1 MSGPQRAKAV
11 MVCGTTSSAGKSF
24 LATALCRWYARRG
37 LKVAPY
43 KSQNMSNNAR
53 VVAGGEMGSAQ
64 YFQALAART
73 VPEVRMNPIL
83 LKPERDDHSQVIL
96 LGQRNDELSRMEWRG
111 RSEHLWPAA
120 RDALHGLMAE
130 NEVVVIEGA
139 GSPAEINLHASDI
152 ANMRV
157 AREAGAAVL
166 LVSDIDRGGSFAHLY
181 GTHQLLP
188 APERALIR
196 GFVLNKFRG
205 DARLLA
211 PGPEMLQSL
220 TGVPIVGALPLVRH
234 HGLPEEDGV
243 FDAAPTGGAPGEH
256 QSIVV
261 VAYPRISNLDEFQ
274 PLNAVPSVRLRWA
287 RDPKTVDG
295 ADLLILPGSKHVAE
309 DLRWLEASGLAAAI
323 RRHVMADKPLLAI
336 CGGLQMLGHDL
347 IDPQGVEGG
356 GTGLG
361 VLPLV
366 TRYDADKIQ
375 RRASHTLRGVTGHW
389 SALDG
394 VCFESYEIRHGRS
407 ALDASA
413 APAPVAVLPEGAG
426 WQLGN
431 TLALYTHG
439 LFENTDV
446 IHALFGAHTP
456 SLDSCFDGLA
466 DLLDAHMD
474 VRFLASLIE

>member
-1 MSGPQRAKAV
+1 MTAKAV
-11 MVCGTTSSAGKSF
+11 MICGTTSSAGKSF

-53 VVAGGEMGSAQ
+53 AVAGGEMGSAQ

-73 VPEVRMNPIL
+73 APEVRMNPVL

-96 LGQRNDELSRMEWRG
+96 LGQRDDELSRMAWRG
-111 RSEHLWPAA
+111 RCERMWPAA
-120 RDALHGLMAE
+120 RDALHALMAE
-130 NEVVVIEGA
+130 NDVLVIEGA
-139 GSPAEINLHASDI
+139 GSPAEINLHGSDI
-152 ANMRV
+152 ANMHV
-157 AREAGAAVL
+157 AREAAAAVL

-188 APERALIR
+188 ASERALIR

-220 TGVPIVGALPLVRH
+220 TGVPTVGVLPLMRH

-243 FDAAPTGGAPGEH
+243 FDAAPRGDAGGSDL
-256 QSIVV
+256 SIVV

-274 PLNAVPSVRLRWA
+274 PLNAVPGGRLRWA

-309 DLRWLEASGLAAAI
+309 DLRWLEATGLAAAI
-323 RRHVMADKPLLAI
+323 RRHVLADKPLLAI

-347 IDPQGVEGG
+347 LDPQGVEGS

-361 VLPLV
+361 LLPWV
-366 TRYDADKIQ
+366 TRYDTEKIH
-375 RRASHTLRGVTGHW
+375 RRTRHALRGVTGHW
-389 SALDG
+389 SALEG
-394 VCFESYEIRHGRS
+394 VCFDAYEVRHGRS
-407 ALDASA
+407 SLHASA
-413 APAPVAVLPEGAG
+413 TPAPVAVLPDGAG

-439 LFENTDV
+439 HIAVNKSGKLR
-446 IHALFGAHTP
+446 FG
-456 SLDSCFDGLA
+456 
-466 DLLDAHMD
+466 
-474 VRFLASLIE
+474 

>member
-1 MSGPQRAKAV
+1 MTAKAV
-11 MVCGTTSSAGKSF
+11 MICGTTSSAGKSF

-53 VVAGGEMGSAQ
+53 AVAGGEMGSAQ

-73 VPEVRMNPIL
+73 APEVRMNPVL

-96 LGQRNDELSRMEWRG
+96 LGQRDDELSRMAWRG
-111 RSEHLWPAA
+111 RCERMWPAA
-120 RDALHGLMAE
+120 RDALHALMAE
-130 NEVVVIEGA
+130 NDVLVIEGA
-139 GSPAEINLHASDI
+139 GSPAEINLHGSDI

-157 AREAGAAVL
+157 AREAAAAVL

-188 APERALIR
+188 ASERALIR

-220 TGVPIVGALPLVRH
+220 TGVPTVGVLPLMRH

-243 FDAAPTGGAPGEH
+243 FDAAPRGDAGGSDL
-256 QSIVV
+256 SIVV

-274 PLNAVPSVRLRWA
+274 PLNAVPGGRLRWA

-309 DLRWLEASGLAAAI
+309 DLRWLEATGLAAAI
-323 RRHVMADKPLLAI
+323 RRHVLADKPLLAI

-347 IDPQGVEGG
+347 LDPQGVEGS

-361 VLPLV
+361 LLPLV
-366 TRYDADKIQ
+366 TRYDTEKIH
-375 RRASHTLRGVTGHW
+375 RRTRHALRGVTGHW
-389 SALDG
+389 SALEG
-394 VCFESYEIRHGRS
+394 VCFDAYEVRHGRS
-407 ALDASA
+407 SLHASA
-413 APAPVAVLPEGAG
+413 TPAPVAVLPDGAG

-439 LFENTDV
+439 HIAVNKSGKLR
-446 IHALFGAHTP
+446 FG
-456 SLDSCFDGLA
+456 
-466 DLLDAHMD
+466 
-474 VRFLASLIE
+474 